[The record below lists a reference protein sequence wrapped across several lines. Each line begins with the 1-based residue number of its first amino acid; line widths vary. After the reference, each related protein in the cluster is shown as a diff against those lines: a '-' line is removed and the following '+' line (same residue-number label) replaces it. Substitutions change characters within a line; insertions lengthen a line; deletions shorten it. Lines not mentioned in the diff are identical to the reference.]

1 MIEVESA
8 QLKDSVGRIGL
19 AQFVS
24 AEWWPESPRFVLLRY
39 RLQGQGRLEEKGLR
53 LDLDKKAI
61 IDDVPDRETDQL
73 VKQRARSIWEAVV
86 AAYDRPARG
95 PLAH

>member
-8 QLKDSVGRIGL
+8 QIKESVGRIGL

-39 RLQGQGRLEEKGLR
+39 RLQGRLEEKGLR

-61 IDDVPDRETDQL
+61 IDDVPDQETNQL

-86 AAYDRPARG
+86 AAYDSPARG